1 MSAPDSGAP
10 SPKETTPKKG
20 LRFWVVFFAISL
32 MYFVATL
39 DGTILTTALPTIV
52 VDLQSGSLYI
62 WAVNAYLLAVTACG
76 PLFGQASDI
85 FGRRSLAFLSVTSF
99 AVGSIISATAQTTGQ
114 LIAGR
119 TIQGI
124 GGGGCVVVPEIITC
138 DIVSLRE
145 RGKYIGIIMGFSGI
159 AGLIAPIIGGVL
171 AEQSSWRWIFYLNL
185 PICAIIFA
193 ALVFLRLRHPKVGT
207 FWERLEHIDWLGN
220 TILVLAIVSLLLA
233 LTWAGS
239 VHPWSSWRTIV
250 PLVLGLLGLAG
261 FACYE
266 AYPWSWL
273 SKPTMPPRLFGNRT
287 SGALYAASFIHGL
300 MSYWAGYFLPVV
312 FQATMSASPLRAALM
327 VLPMIGATAV
337 AGILAGFLTSTTGKY
352 LHWHYIG
359 WALTTVSAGL
369 FTLMNDSSPA
379 GYWVG
384 FQILFG
390 AGFGVVFT
398 TQLPALLAALD
409 EKDVAVASA
418 TWIFI
423 RNLGA
428 IWGMAVP
435 SSVFNTHADSFAKSR
450 IADDSV
456 RVLLVNGGAYE
467 HATSAFVASFKE
479 NPELHRLVLDL
490 YASSLRVVWLAL
502 VGFSGLGFLLCFFI
516 KPLELR
522 TELNTEYGL
531 EAKDDAAEPETKAP
545 AVASDIR
552 RPQEAES

>member
-1 MSAPDSGAP
+1 MTTPESGAP
-10 SPKETTPKKG
+10 GPKETTPKKG
-20 LRFWVVFFAISL
+20 LRFWVVFFAISV
-32 MYFVATL
+32 MYFVAML

-85 FGRRSLAFLSVTSF
+85 FGRRSLTFLSVTSF
-99 AVGSIISATAQTTGQ
+99 AVGSVISATAQTTGQ

-145 RGKYIGIIMGFSGI
+145 RGKYVGIIMGFSGI

-185 PICAIIFA
+185 PICAVIFA
-193 ALVFLRLRHPKVGT
+193 ALVVLRLRHPKVGT
-207 FWERLEHIDWLGN
+207 FRERLEHIDWLGN

-250 PLVLGLLGLAG
+250 PL
-261 FACYE
+261 
-266 AYPWSWL
+266 L

-312 FQATMSASPLRAALM
+312 YQATMGASPLRAALM
-327 VLPMIGATAV
+327 VLPMIGATAA
-337 AGILAGFLTSTTGKY
+337 AGILAGSLTTTTGKY
-352 LHWHYIG
+352 LHWHYLG

-390 AGFGVVFT
+390 AGFAVVFT
-398 TQLPALLAALD
+398 TQLPALLATLD

-428 IWGMAVP
+428 IWGIAVP
-435 SSVFNTHADSFAKSR
+435 SSVFNTHANSFAKSR

-467 HATSAFVASFKE
+467 HATSAFVASFRE
-479 NPELHRLVLDL
+479 NPELHRLILDL

-502 VGFSGLGFLLCFFI
+502 VGFSGLGFLLCFSI

-522 TELNTEYGL
+522 TELSTEYGL
-531 EAKDDAAEPETKAP
+531 ETKDNAAEPETKAP
-545 AVASDIR
+545 AAAFDIR